1 MADIRCSHC
10 GKNNPDF
17 LDVCQFCQS
26 PLKSESML
34 HIGQQPTK
42 KDTGE
47 LEGVLPDWLKNAR
60 QQSRDSAQEESA
72 LPPVQPK
79 PKKEEPVDL
88 LAGLFQS
95 DSSAEDDV
103 PDWLTSINQN
113 MKGKP
118 SVPAGTPPPAQSEPE
133 SDFFAQFNQSDNP
146 RKSEPARDIFPTPQ
160 SEPNQ
165 LPKDAGE
172 RDELT
177 DWFSQASEQPA
188 ESFDLDSQPSQPN
201 SDWGIDDPLQ
211 FRGAESPAP
220 KEEEDLSWLHNL
232 ESAAKKTDELRAP
245 TTNWE
250 QDFATPS
257 ASSDQ
262 EDLSWLNN
270 LGALPGT
277 EQLPAQPSQPQE
289 DLSWLDTLGS
299 TPSAP
304 ASGSAQD
311 DLDWLNKLGGTPIQP
326 APAQPAKPQ
335 EDLSWLDSFKQ
346 TDEPSSSTS
355 NRQAASEDLSWLHNL
370 GAGSSE
376 PTPMEPAKPQ
386 EDLSWLN
393 AFSETPVSEPPAP
406 AQPSSQEDMSWLE
419 NLGAAPLEAASSQ
432 PEKPQEDL
440 DWLNAF
446 GGTSPSTFSETTPS
460 STSSDLDWLNT
471 LGATSGQEPAAPSAA
486 QDDLGWLNDLQSGAP
501 DPLSS
506 APFAGPAQDE
516 NMADVPPVSGF
527 TPRKTAPLE
536 RSAEDA
542 MPDWLRSA
550 TEKPSMPMGASE
562 LDQFREDYKAPTGSE
577 DAFSWKNLGEKDEP
591 AREEPTLNSFFPSHT
606 VPDAASLGE
615 SQPETA
621 SVDQNLF
628 STGSPSSIPSAEDV
642 NSLFSIE
649 MPDWISQAEPN
660 TQADTA
666 QPVGIHAEDGEALA
680 PVDLPSWVQAMRPMD
695 AVISESTPSID
706 DQPTEREGPLA
717 GFRGLIPV
725 MPLGSARRPKPI
737 SLKLQAS
744 DEQQA
749 SAAILEQILAA
760 ETAPRPLPS
769 ASTYASQRA
778 LRWALTV
785 LFVLV
790 LGAMVALRPQ
800 VFPPSAAVTFESS
813 EIRTRL
819 QGLPAGGD
827 VLVVVDYD
835 AALAGELEAISA
847 PMLDQLALLR
857 HPRLSFVSTSPNGP
871 ALAERLMANPAIKR
885 SSDGLGGYIPDQD
898 YKNLGY
904 LPGAESGVLS
914 FIESPKSAF
923 PAASVDVFSGYS
935 AVIVLTDH
943 ADSARI
949 WIEQLQTVKERDAA
963 LALQPLLV
971 ASSAQAGPMLQPYVS
986 SGQINGLISGLADA
1000 ARFEY
1005 QNMSRPGITLSYL
1018 DAFGAGLFMAVTLIV
1033 LGSLWSI
1040 IAGIRARRAE
1050 AAEG

>member
-34 HIGQQPTK
+34 HIGQKPTK

-60 QQSRDSAQEESA
+60 QQSRDSAEEESA
-72 LPPVQPK
+72 IPPVQPK
-79 PKKEEPVDL
+79 AKKEEPVDL

-95 DSSAEDDV
+95 DSSEEEDV

-113 MKGKP
+113 TKGKL
-118 SVPAGTPPPAQSEPE
+118 SAPATPPPSAQSEPE
-133 SDFFAQFNQSDNP
+133 SDFFAQFNKSDSP
-146 RKSEPARDIFPTPQ
+146 SKSEPKRDLFSTPQ
-160 SEPNQ
+160 SEPMQ
-165 LPKDAGE
+165 PSQDFGE
-172 RDELT
+172 RDELS

-188 ESFDLDSQPSQPN
+188 DSFDLESQPAQVN
-201 SDWGIDDPLQ
+201 SDWGIDDQLQ
-211 FRGAESPAP
+211 FRAQESPAP

-232 ESAAKKTDELRAP
+232 ENAAKKTDELRPP
-245 TTNWE
+245 TPNWE
-250 QDFATPS
+250 QDFDTPS

-270 LGALPGT
+270 LGAVPGT
-277 EQLPAQPSQPQE
+277 EQLPAQPVQPSQPQE
-289 DLSWLDTLGS
+289 DLSWLDTLGG
-299 TPSAP
+299 TPSVP
-304 ASGSAQD
+304 ASDSGQE
-311 DLDWLNKLGGTPIQP
+311 DLDWLNKLGGTPMQQT
-326 APAQPAKPQ
+326 PAQPAKPQ

-346 TDEPSSSTS
+346 ADEPAPSASMPQASSD
-355 NRQAASEDLSWLHNL
+355 DLSWLNDL
-370 GAGSSE
+370 GAASAE

-393 AFSETPVSEPPAP
+393 AFGETPVSEPPAP
-406 AQPSSQEDMSWLE
+406 AQPSSQEDLSWLD
-419 NLGAAPLEAASSQ
+419 NLAGTPFEAAPSQ
-432 PEKPQEDL
+432 QEKPQEDL
-440 DWLNAF
+440 EWLKAF
-446 GGTSPSTFSETTPS
+446 GGTPESSPSATTPAA
-460 STSSDLDWLNT
+460 SDLDWLNT
-471 LGATSGQEPAAPSAA
+471 LGLTPVQDTTASPSAS
-486 QDDLGWLNDLQSGAP
+486 QDDLSWFNNLQSGAP

-506 APFAGPAQDE
+506 APFAEPAQDE
-516 NMADVPPVSGF
+516 NAADLPPFSAF

-536 RSAEDA
+536 RSAEDT
-542 MPDWLRSA
+542 MPDWLKSA
-550 TEKPSMPMGASE
+550 TEGPSMPMGASE
-562 LDQFREDYKAPTGSE
+562 LDQFREDYKVPPSS
-577 DAFSWKNLGEKDEP
+577 DDPFSWKSFTQEQ
-591 AREEPTLNSFFPSHT
+591 EPTQEQPALTSFFPSQ
-606 VPDAASLGE
+606 D
-615 SQPETA
+615 QPEPS
-621 SVDQNLF
+621 SVDQNVF

-649 MPDWISQAEPN
+649 MPDWISQAEP
-660 TQADTA
+660 TKQEDTA

-680 PVDLPSWVQAMRPMD
+680 PVDLPSWVQAMRPVD
-695 AVISESTPSID
+695 AVISESAPSMD

-717 GFRGLIPV
+717 GLKGLIPV
-725 MPLGSARRPKPI
+725 MPVGSARRPKPI

-749 SAAILEQILAA
+749 SAAILEQILAG
-760 ETAPRPLPS
+760 ETAPRPLVSTS
-769 ASTYASQRA
+769 AYASQRT
-778 LRWALTV
+778 LRWALTA
-785 LFVLV
+785 LFILV

-800 VFPPSAAVTFESS
+800 VFPPSAAVTFEST
-813 EIRTRL
+813 EILTRL

-835 AALAGELEAISA
+835 AALAGELEAVSA

-857 HPRLSFVSTSPNGP
+857 QPRLSFVSTSPNGP
-871 ALAERLMANPAIKR
+871 ALVEKLMSNPTVR
-885 SSDGLGGYIPDQD
+885 RNSDGLGGYIADQN

-923 PAASVDVFSGYS
+923 PAATVDLFSGYS
-935 AVIVLTDH
+935 AVIILTDH
-943 ADSARI
+943 ADSARV
-949 WIEQLQTVKERDAA
+949 WIEQLQTVKQRDSA

-971 ASSAQAGPMLQPYVS
+971 ASSAQAGPMLQPYVAS
-986 SGQINGLISGLADA
+986 QQVNGLIAGLADA
-1000 ARFEY
+1000 SRFES
-1005 QNMSRPGITLSYL
+1005 QNASRPGIALSYL
-1018 DAFGAGLFMAVTLIV
+1018 DAFGAGLLMAITLIV

-1040 IAGIRARRAE
+1040 FAGIRARRAE